1 VKDYDGR
8 DDLNTEG
15 GGGIALNRHFIIATK
30 YQRVNTSRTGNSS

>member
-15 GGGIALNRHFIIATK
+15 GGGHSIKKTH
-30 YQRVNTSRTGNSS
+30 QRTEKKPAGNYIQKRK